1 MFFRIVSEFSVS
13 AIKEDFH
20 HLCFLKQTKKKKK
33 ESIHMT
39 KETLFSALPDSYCF
53 NCAIEIKEK
62 YNLNE
67 GRK

>member
-1 MFFRIVSEFSVS
+1 
-13 AIKEDFH
+13 
-20 HLCFLKQTKKKKK
+20 
-33 ESIHMT
+33 MT
-39 KETLFSALPDSYCF
+39 KETLFSTLPDSYCF

>member
-20 HLCFLKQTKKKKK
+20 HLCFLKQTKKKK
-33 ESIHMT
+33 SIHMT